1 MKGSTPTRAI
11 ILAAGMGRRLGRDS
25 DHRPKPL
32 TPIAGVPIVHRS
44 MAALAAVGVTEAVVV
59 TGHLDA
65 VVRASLG
72 DEFAGIKVH
81 YLYNERYHET
91 GDAYSVWL
99 AREWFDRSLYLVE
112 GDIVLREDA
121 FATVSTAPRANIVF
135 AGEPVRRLGGTVV
148 KAAADGTLDRLCT
161 DREQGPGF
169 SPDGWLKTSNVFLL
183 DAEYL
188 RDGFAPAL
196 DALVTAGPDGDKAYY
211 DYAIVDSLVADQ
223 WAVCTWGIDEWFE
236 VDDPG
241 DRLQAEYLFSPPRR
255 QRELLSESGGAYW
268 RFDVR
273 DHRSLRNAGFPT
285 PEMYESLTAPLR
297 ELLVDSP
304 ADHGLSTELV
314 ASLYG
319 LHPEQ
324 VCVANCAADLLG
336 PLCEAGGPIAVLEP
350 GGDGHEAA
358 VRSAQL
364 VPFTLEPPQFGL
376 DVAAFAAFVR
386 EHGCSVAVIGSP
398 NGKTGIAVPLSE
410 LRHLCKAMPDVTVL
424 VDESFVDFSMAPA
437 GSLLPHLEEHPNLV
451 VLRDLSEVYGVGG
464 IPLGFAATADPV
476 RAAWLRTRL
485 STSKLSGLA
494 EEFLRVLPHYDK
506 DFRRACALV
515 SSDARALAAGLAD
528 LGPLTVVPPDANFV
542 FAGLPDGVSAAVV
555 ADELFTADRILVKAY
570 SDTSDTV
577 GRQWLR
583 IASRGRV
590 ADERLTSVLD
600 VVLRRLTADSRNDV
614 RPPGAEGH

>member
-11 ILAAGMGRRLGRDS
+11 ILAAGMGRRLGRGS
-25 DHRPKPL
+25 DQVPKPL

-44 MAALAAVGVTEAVVV
+44 MAALAAAGVTEAVVV

-72 DEFAGIKVH
+72 DRFAGIKVH

-121 FATVSTAPRANIVF
+121 FATVPTAPRANIVF

-148 KAAADGTLDRLCT
+148 RAAADGTLDRLCT

-183 DAEYL
+183 DAGYL

-196 DALVTAGPDGDKAYY
+196 DALVTTGPEGHQAYY

-223 WAVCTWGIDEWFE
+223 WAVCTWGVDAWFE

-255 QRELLSESGGAYW
+255 QRELLAGSGGAYW

-273 DHRSLRNAGFPT
+273 DHRSLRNSGFPT
-285 PEMYESLTAPLR
+285 PEMYESLTAPIR
-297 ELLVDSP
+297 DLLVGSP
-304 ADHGLSTELV
+304 ADKGLSTELT

-319 LHPEQ
+319 LLPEQ
-324 VCVANCAADLLG
+324 VCVANSVAELVG
-336 PLCEAGGPIAVLEP
+336 SLCGTRGPIAVSEP
-350 GGDGHEAA
+350 GGEDCEAA
-358 VRSAQL
+358 VRSARL
-364 VPFTLEPPQFGL
+364 VPFPLEPPRFGL
-376 DVAAFAAFVR
+376 DVTAFAAFVR
-386 EHGCSVAVIGSP
+386 EQGCSVAVVGSP
-398 NGKTGIAVPLSE
+398 DSRTGVAVPLSE
-410 LRHLCKAMPDVTVL
+410 LRRLCEALPDVTVL
-424 VDESFVDFSMAPA
+424 VDESFVDFARPPA
-437 GSLLPHLEEHPNLV
+437 GSLLPFLGEHPNLV
-451 VLRDLSEVYGVGG
+451 VLRELGEVHGVGG

-476 RAAWLRTRL
+476 RADRLRGRL
-485 STSKLSGLA
+485 SASRLGGPA
-494 EEFLRVLPHYDK
+494 EEFLRVLPHYGK
-506 DFRRACALV
+506 EFRRACERV
-515 SSDARALAAGLAD
+515 SSDARALAAGLAE
-528 LGPLTVVPPDANFV
+528 LGPLTVVPPDAHFV
-542 FAGLPDGVSAAVV
+542 FAALPDGVSADVV
-555 ADELFTADRILVKAY
+555 ADELFTADRLLVEASSGKSAA
-570 SDTSDTV
+570 D
-577 GRQWLR
+577 GRPWLR
-583 IASRGRV
+583 ITSRGRA
-590 ADERLTSVLD
+590 ADDRLTGVLD
-600 VVLRRLTADSRNDV
+600 GVLRRLAAASRDDV
-614 RPPGAEGH
+614 RPPPAEGR